1 MRIESRVEPLV
12 CIVDDDAA
20 IRRSLVRLVESLG
33 MRARAFATP
42 AELLDDESG
51 IDDLVCFLLDV
62 HLPGMTGFELYD
74 RLVEAGHGTPV
85 IFITGDPRADTG
97 DRAARA
103 DAVACLEK
111 PYDEAAILEALRRAI
126 DRSSGSAR

>member
-1 MRIESRVEPLV
+1 MRTETHSDPVV
-12 CIVDDDAA
+12 CIVDDDAS

-42 AELLDDESG
+42 DELLDDALAF
-51 IDDLVCFLLDV
+51 DDLACFLFDI

-74 RLVEAGHGTPV
+74 RLVETGSGTPV
-85 IFITGDPRADTG
+85 IFITGDPRPDTG
-97 DRAARA
+97 ARAARA

-111 PYDEAAILEALRRAI
+111 PYDEAALLAALRRAI
-126 DRSSGSAR
+126 DRSAARRR